1 MASSILQRVGAPTDD
16 LLHHVPLHLV
26 RHSVRRHEVVA
37 GGARNPSASCDVDDA
52 VENAATVTELL
63 ASVKDEK
70 KKAQDGFQANLR
82 RRVAARIASER
93 TGGGDSK
100 NVTNIARAVA
110 TAPRGSKDNP
120 RARAKTLSSK
130 QHPLSPLEALLA
142 SSAAT
147 TRESHRRLLV
157 SIVPAAFGGE
167 VGRRDAVKGGEYGR
181 DAVKGGEYGRDAVKG
196 DARDTETNEPT
207 TSLPFDVA
215 ESRAQRVANAR
226 RAAATAQRRDASRR
240 VLATTENHPA
250 HWRARAAAEEG
261 GCVDD
266 VTTTSTTYP
275 VTHVT
280 ETELVEEKA
289 PRKPTSADVAAW
301 LARLGLTFANIP
313 PVCACPHSF
322 DSAPFDERAPFRC
335 ARNCFMFGDAHA
347 RDEATRA
354 ALRALGG

>member
-16 LLHHVPLHLV
+16 LLHQVPLHLV

-120 RARAKTLSSK
+120 HARAKTLSSK
-130 QHPLSPLEALLA
+130 QHSLSPLEALLA
-142 SSAAT
+142 SSAAK

-167 VGRRDAVKGGEYGR
+167 VGRR

-240 VLATTENHPA
+240 VLATTQNHPA

-266 VTTTSTTYP
+266 VTTTYP

>member
-1 MASSILQRVGAPTDD
+1 
-16 LLHHVPLHLV
+16 
-26 RHSVRRHEVVA
+26 
-37 GGARNPSASCDVDDA
+37 
-52 VENAATVTELL
+52 
-63 ASVKDEK
+63 
-70 KKAQDGFQANLR
+70 
-82 RRVAARIASER
+82 
-93 TGGGDSK
+93 
-100 NVTNIARAVA
+100 
-110 TAPRGSKDNP
+110 
-120 RARAKTLSSK
+120 
-130 QHPLSPLEALLA
+130 
-142 SSAAT
+142 
-147 TRESHRRLLV
+147 
-157 SIVPAAFGGE
+157 
-167 VGRRDAVKGGEYGR
+167 
-181 DAVKGGEYGRDAVKG
+181 
-196 DARDTETNEPT
+196 
-207 TSLPFDVA
+207 
-215 ESRAQRVANAR
+215 
-226 RAAATAQRRDASRR
+226 